1 MTLSRRKLTLGL
13 GATALVAACG
23 NGVGNR
29 SALMIDARVDSTLT
43 QLYSDYPSTQDLA
56 AKSVGMLIMP
66 VVTEAGFGFGG
77 AYGEG
82 ALRVGGATV
91 DYYSLAKASGGLQIG
106 AQQYSHVLFFMT
118 EEAMATFRRSPGYAA
133 GANIEYATP
142 ENGEKLGA
150 ETTTALA
157 PVIAIIFGQSGLRL
171 GATLEG
177 VKYTRIIP

>member
-1 MTLSRRKLTLGL
+1 MNLSRRKLTLGL

-23 NGVGNR
+23 NGVGSR

-56 AKSVGMLIMP
+56 AKSVGILVMP
-66 VVTEAGFGFGG
+66 VVTEAGFGIGG
-77 AYGEG
+77 AYGQG
-82 ALRVGGATV
+82 SLRVGGATI
-91 DYYSLAKASGGLQIG
+91 DYYSLTKASGGLQIG
-106 AQQYSHVLFFMT
+106 AQQYAHVLFFMT
-118 EEAMATFRRSPGYAA
+118 DEALATFRRSPGYAA

-142 ENGEKLGA
+142 ERGEKLGA

-157 PVIAIIFGQSGLRL
+157 PVIAVIFGQSGLRL